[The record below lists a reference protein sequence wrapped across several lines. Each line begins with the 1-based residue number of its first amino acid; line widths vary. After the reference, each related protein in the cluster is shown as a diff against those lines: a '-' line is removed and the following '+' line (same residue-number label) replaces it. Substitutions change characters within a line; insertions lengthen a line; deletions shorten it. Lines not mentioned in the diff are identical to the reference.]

1 MTEPS
6 APPAAD
12 AGKKK
17 SHGWIRTAVD
27 FGGLLAF
34 FVGYL
39 VTHSLVTAAWW
50 LVAGS
55 AVALVVG
62 FVVEKRLAP
71 MPLISGVLA
80 LVFGTLTVFFKDPIF
95 LKLKPTITMTLFGV
109 ILIGGLLAKKNVLK
123 MLMGS
128 ELVMTDAVWRTFTLR
143 YGLFFFGLA
152 ILNEIIWRNLSENLW
167 VDFKVFG
174 ILGLTLIFSLSQGP
188 LIMKGMRDA
197 EAEGGPKVDPEAARD
212 APPVIE

>member
-6 APPAAD
+6 PAPA
-12 AGKKK
+12 KK

-34 FVGYL
+34 FAGYI

-55 AVALVVG
+55 AIALVVG
-62 FVVEKRLAP
+62 FVFEKRLAP

-95 LKLKPTITMTLFGV
+95 LKLKPTLTMTLFGV
-109 ILIGGLLAKKNVLK
+109 ILLVFFLFHFFASFLRDLFPILK
-123 MLMGS
+123 TYRVCITMS
-128 ELVMTDAVWRTFTLR
+128 
-143 YGLFFFGLA
+143 
-152 ILNEIIWRNLSENLW
+152 S
-167 VDFKVFG
+167 DFSVSTK
-174 ILGLTLIFSLSQGP
+174 SLSN
-188 LIMKGMRDA
+188 RYN
-197 EAEGGPKVDPEAARD
+197 RT
-212 APPVIE
+212 PVRP

>member
-1 MTEPS
+1 MPPVS
-6 APPAAD
+6 GPAPAR
-12 AGKKK
+12 KK

-34 FVGYL
+34 FIGYL
-39 VTHSLVTAAWW
+39 TTHSLVAAAWW

-55 AVALVVG
+55 AIAIVVG
-62 FVVEKRLAP
+62 FIVEKRLAP

-109 ILIGGLLAKKNVLK
+109 ILLGGLAARKNFLK
-123 MLMGS
+123 QLMGS

-143 YGLFFFGLA
+143 YGLFFLA
-152 ILNEIIWRNLSENLW
+152 VAVLNEIVWRNLSEEVW
-167 VDFKVFG
+167 ATFKVFG
-174 ILGLTLIFSLSQGP
+174 ILGLTILFSLSQAP
-188 LIMKGMRDA
+188 LIMRGMK
-197 EAEGGPKVDPEAARD
+197 EAETQGGPPVDPEDAKS

>member
-6 APPAAD
+6 PATPA
-12 AGKKK
+12 KK

-27 FGGLLAF
+27 FGGLVAF
-34 FVGYL
+34 FIGYL

-55 AVALVVG
+55 AIAIVVG

-80 LVFGTLTVFFKDPIF
+80 LVFGTLTVVFKDPIF

-109 ILIGGLLAKKNVLK
+109 VLLGGLLARKNFLK

-128 ELVMTDAVWRTFTLR
+128 ELAMSEAVWRTFTLR
-143 YGLFFFGLA
+143 YGLFFFAIA
-152 ILNEIIWRNLSENLW
+152 ILNEVIWRTQSEQVW
-167 VDFKVFG
+167 ATFKVFG
-174 ILGLTLIFSLSQGP
+174 ILGLTLLFSLSQGP
-188 LIMKGMRDA
+188 LIMKGMK
-197 EAEGGPKVDPEAARD
+197 EAEKAGGPSADPEASKG
-212 APPVIE
+212 APPIIE

>member
-6 APPAAD
+6 PAPE
-12 AGKKK
+12 KKK
-17 SHGWIRTAVD
+17 SHGWIRAAVD

-34 FVGYL
+34 FIGYM
-39 VTHSLVTAAWW
+39 VTHSLVSAAWW

-55 AVALVVG
+55 AIALVVG
-62 FVVEKRLAP
+62 FVAEKRLAP

-95 LKLKPTITMTLFGV
+95 LKLKPTITMTLFAV
-109 ILIGGLLAKKNVLK
+109 ILLGGLVARKNVLK

-128 ELVMTDAVWRTFTLR
+128 ELVMSDAVWRTFTLR
-143 YGLFFFGLA
+143 YGLFFLA
-152 ILNEIIWRNLSENLW
+152 IAALNEAIWRTQSEEIW
-167 VDFKVFG
+167 ATFKVFG
-174 ILGLTLIFSLSQGP
+174 ILGLTILFSLSQAP
-188 LIMKGMRDA
+188 LIMRGMK
-197 EAEGGPKVDPEAARD
+197 EAESAGGPAVDPEDAKA

>member
-1 MTEPS
+1 MSDTPTPE
-6 APPAAD
+6 
-12 AGKKK
+12 KKK

-34 FVGYL
+34 FIGYMA
-39 VTHSLVTAAWW
+39 THSLVTAAWW

-55 AVALVVG
+55 AVAIVVG

-109 ILIGGLLAKKNVLK
+109 ILLGGLAMKKNFLK
-123 MLMGS
+123 LLMGS

-143 YGLFFFGLA
+143 YGLFFLA
-152 ILNEIIWRNLSENLW
+152 VAVLNEVVWRTQTEELW
-167 VDFKVFG
+167 ATFKVFG
-174 ILGLTLIFSLSQGP
+174 ILGLTILFSLSQGP
-188 LIMKGMRDA
+188 LIMKGMKEA
-197 EAEGGPKVDPEAARD
+197 EAEGGKPDPDAAKD
-212 APPVIE
+212 APPIIE

>member
-1 MTEPS
+1 MSDTPTSE
-6 APPAAD
+6 
-12 AGKKK
+12 KKK

-34 FVGYL
+34 FVGFL

-62 FVVEKRLAP
+62 YLVERRIAP
-71 MPLISGVLA
+71 MPLISGLLA
-80 LVFGTLTVFFKDPIF
+80 LVAGVLTVVFHNPVF
-95 LKLKPTITMTLFGV
+95 LKIKPTIVMVLFGL
-109 ILIGGLLAKKNVLK
+109 ILTGGLLMKRNLLK

-143 YGLFFFGLA
+143 YGLFFFA
-152 ILNEIIWRNLSENLW
+152 MAALNEVIWRTQSEQLW
-167 VDFKVFG
+167 VNFKVFG
-174 ILGLTLIFSLSQGP
+174 IMGLTLLFSLSQGP
-188 LIMKGMRDA
+188 LIMKGMKEA
-197 EAEGGPKVDPEAARD
+197 EAKGGPPADPEAAKE
-212 APPVIE
+212 APPIIE

>member
-6 APPAAD
+6 ATPD
-12 AGKKK
+12 KKK

-34 FVGYL
+34 FIGYL
-39 VTHSLVTAAWW
+39 VTHSLVAAAWW

-62 FVVEKRLAP
+62 YVAEKRLAP

-80 LVFGTLTVFFKDPIF
+80 LVFGSLTVFFKDPIF
-95 LKLKPTITMTLFGV
+95 LKLKPTITMTLFAV
-109 ILIGGLLAKKNVLK
+109 ILLGGLVAKKNVLK

-128 ELVMTDAVWRTFTLR
+128 ELVMSDAVWRTFTLR
-143 YGLFFFGLA
+143 YGLFFLAIA
-152 ILNEIIWRNLSENLW
+152 ILNEIVWRNFDEGVW
-167 VDFKVFG
+167 ATFKVFG
-174 ILGLTLIFSLSQGP
+174 ILGLTVLFSLSQAP
-188 LIMKGMRDA
+188 LIMRGMKES
-197 EAEGGPKVDPEAARD
+197 EAPVDPEEATA
-212 APPVIE
+212 APPIIE

>member
-1 MTEPS
+1 MSDTPTPE
-6 APPAAD
+6 
-12 AGKKK
+12 KKK

-27 FGGLLAF
+27 FGGLVAF
-34 FVGYL
+34 FIGYL

-55 AVALVVG
+55 AIALVVG

-80 LVFGTLTVFFKDPIF
+80 LVFGSLTVFFKDPIF

-109 ILIGGLLAKKNVLK
+109 ILIGGLLARKNFLK

-143 YGLFFFGLA
+143 YGLFFFAMA
-152 ILNEIIWRNLSENLW
+152 ILNEVIWRTQSEQFW
-167 VDFKVFG
+167 ATFMVFG
-174 ILGLTLIFSLSQGP
+174 ILGLTLLFSLSQGP
-188 LIMKGMRDA
+188 LIMRGLK
-197 EAEGGPKVDPEAARD
+197 EAEGKGGPPADPEAAKD
-212 APPVIE
+212 APPIIE

>member
-6 APPAAD
+6 PAPA
-12 AGKKK
+12 KK
-17 SHGWIRTAVD
+17 SHGWVRTAVD

-34 FVGYL
+34 FIGYL

-55 AVALVVG
+55 AIALIVG

-95 LKLKPTITMTLFGV
+95 LKLKPTITMSLFGV
-109 ILIGGLLAKKNVLK
+109 ILIGGLLARKNFLK

-143 YGLFFFGLA
+143 YGLFFFA
-152 ILNEIIWRNLSENLW
+152 MAALNEAVWRTQSEEIWAT
-167 VDFKVFG
+167 FKVFG
-174 ILGLTLIFSLSQGP
+174 ILGLTILFSFSQAP
-188 LIMKGMRDA
+188 LIMKGMK
-197 EAEGGPKVDPEAARD
+197 EAQGSADPEAAKD
-212 APPVIE
+212 APPIIE